1 MGKPFAC
8 LDHQK
13 ADLALFEVDQKIVK
27 RTRLAIGT
35 ANLKPNHLATAL
47 HMALPISRGGGLC
60 FTRFL
65 NERRELGRGR
75 RQ

>member
-1 MGKPFAC
+1 MGKTFAG

-13 ADLALFEVDQKIVK
+13 TNSAPFGVDQKIVK
-27 RTRLAIGT
+27 RTRLSIGT
-35 ANLKPNHLATAL
+35 ADLKPNLVATAL
-47 HMALPISRGGGLC
+47 HLARPFLRGHGFR

>member
-8 LDHQK
+8 LDHEK
-13 ADLALFEVDQKIVK
+13 ANLAPFGVYQKIVK

-35 ANLKPNHLATAL
+35 ADLEPNHVAPAL